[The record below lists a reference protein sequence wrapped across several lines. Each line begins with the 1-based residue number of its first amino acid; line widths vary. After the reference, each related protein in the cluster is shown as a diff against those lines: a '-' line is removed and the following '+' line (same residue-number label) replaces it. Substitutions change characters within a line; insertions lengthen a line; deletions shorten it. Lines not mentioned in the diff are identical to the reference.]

1 MAATKAV
8 KRPHW
13 YRITVTECPAC
24 GAASTD
30 RERIYG
36 KPPRDEADRHVYE
49 QAGCAQGG
57 ACYSWL

>member
-13 YRITVTECPAC
+13 YRIEYNECVLC
-24 GAASTD
+24 GGGPTY

-36 KPPRDEADRHVYE
+36 KRPKDPRKRIFYRQFAHESHF
-49 QAGCAQGG
+49 
-57 ACYSWL
+57 L